1 VGQVFR
7 SATIAAIA
15 APVVAWALVTYGVFA
30 TQIGAPYW
38 LLALIAMLPWLATWV
53 LMRRWMDSRLGWG
66 FWGAHATFLA
76 AGLILP
82 LLTFGLVILSQP
94 TMPAEVRRQLAEER
108 MRYRTV
114 NISSQG
120 PQELVLRIHAA
131 NSEEAMGLA
140 AMGAGMTVQDHDPK
154 SEEPPPASPIVE
166 GQIIRQQLVQDLSL
180 DSRAIRYTP
189 TTWPRY
195 LLGEARLAR
204 MALEQDADSEPQLV
218 RYRETMDLIDT
229 MVRRLR
235 LSWRLLD
242 QDGADLIEIW
252 LVGELARPDTRQ
264 LLDRDLYARVVR
276 SLGDDA
282 GRHAARRRALVVS
295 WSLYRVDSLSST
307 RSASEIGGY
316 HWLGES
322 GSILYSAS
330 PYSRRRAAD
339 YLTWL
344 MLQRLER
351 HENWDSEPQIR
362 ELAKYWSVPE
372 MVYGLGLG
380 GDFLR
385 ADDPA
390 RFATPVEG
398 LWRRAPA
405 SQWHAGWE
413 RLAREMVEGL

>member
-1 VGQVFR
+1 
-7 SATIAAIA
+7 
-15 APVVAWALVTYGVFA
+15 
-30 TQIGAPYW
+30 
-38 LLALIAMLPWLATWV
+38 MLPWLATWV
-53 LMRRWMDSRLGWG
+53 LMRRWMDGRLGWG
-66 FWGAHATFLA
+66 FWGAHGGFLG
-76 AGLILP
+76 AGLLLPVIP
-82 LLTFGLVILSQP
+82 LLLVMLSQP
-94 TMPAEVRRQLAEER
+94 TMPAEVRRQLAEETK
-108 MRYRTV
+108 RYRTMS
-114 NISSQG
+114 ISYQEL
-120 PQELVLRIHAA
+120 QELVLR
-131 NSEEAMGLA
+131 
-140 AMGAGMTVQDHDPK
+140 VHDPN
-154 SEEPPPASPIVE
+154 SEEPPPASPIAE
-166 GQIIRQQLVQDLSL
+166 GQIIRQQLVQDLAL

-189 TTWPRY
+189 TTWPPY

-218 RYRETMDLIDT
+218 RYRETIDLIDT

-235 LSWRLLD
+235 LSWRLLE

-252 LVGELARPDTRQ
+252 LVRELARPDAQQ
-264 LLDRDLYARVVR
+264 LLGRDLHTRVVR

-295 WSLYRVDSLSST
+295 WSMYRVDSLSST
-307 RSASEIGGY
+307 RSASEVGGY

-344 MLQRLER
+344 MLQRLEKQ
-351 HENWDSEPQIR
+351 ENWDSEPQIR

-385 ADDPA
+385 ADDPE

-398 LWRRAPA
+398 LWRRAPG

-413 RLAREMVEGL
+413 RLAREMADGLEGQ